1 MRFTLAL
8 LTLFACTASAL
19 PTHAQDKDDDQPQRR
34 RAMRNAQRGGPGGG
48 AGPLFRMLRFHPL
61 MKALDADG
69 DGTLSANEIQNATAA
84 LKAID
89 KDGDGVLSGQEL
101 RPDRDMI
108 EQMRA
113 MRGGEGRRGGEGMR
127 GNRPGMRREG
137 GRRGPGGN
145 GRNPSARLFERA
157 DKNGD
162 GELSKDEV
170 PGWIAERMDA
180 LDTDGNGSL
189 SKQEMAKGMANRRGR
204 GRPVPE
210 KE

>member
-1 MRFTLAL
+1 
-8 LTLFACTASAL
+8 
-19 PTHAQDKDDDQPQRR
+19 
-34 RAMRNAQRGGPGGG
+34 
-48 AGPLFRMLRFHPL
+48 

-210 KE
+210 KEWEARIAGARLTPSRHPISFTPAPLASRLSPLASPAAIPSSTCPRRRVW